1 MRRPNLRHAA
11 FAALVVVIF
20 AAPLR
25 AQGPSTFYTSL
36 LERGLVDAKVGNWK
50 AAAQELRIAAF
61 GLLDDLPRYQ
71 TAHVYGAI
79 ASERLGQ
86 FDEARNAAEKVVMA
100 ERLSRSYTTLPL
112 DPATRSSFESL
123 VAKYVTAERL
133 AAAPAFAHITSTRPS
148 ATPRPPATA
157 TAAPLKPATPPFAEG
172 IDIAVRARNYWIAGD
187 LVNAVKLATEAIN
200 LDFASGPARQVL
212 GNIAAIER
220 RWTDVV
226 EHFTIAR
233 TTQRLTEDEKNKLAT
248 GLANVGRAADAGA
261 LRRTIIAAAAPTV
274 TRPAPPPPPAPVP
287 QPQPRAVTPQPQ
299 PQPQPQ
305 PIIIPKPAPPRPTN
319 QPRTPPPTPVEP
331 ADARASMSRA
341 PITSRTT
348 ATIPSTPPPTA
359 TKPLTRNTPPPPPSS
374 GSAGVVRSGTATNAG
389 ANSPLVNAARHSPS
403 EAILASDPVLMLA
416 DADRLL
422 AQGKI
427 IAARELFARVAHL
440 QTLNRTTL
448 LGAARGLNQ
457 TSAWRDS
464 SASYQRAYPLEPGE
478 ELHMFHEA
486 VNRYEMGDYPF
497 AKELLRR
504 ALPKLPASRELTAY
518 KSKIE
523 ATP

>member
-1 MRRPNLRHAA
+1 VRRLNLRHAA

-25 AQGPSTFYTSL
+25 AQGPSTFYTTL
-36 LERGLVDAKVGNWK
+36 LERGLADAKIGNWK

-61 GLLDDLPRYQ
+61 GLIDDLPRYQ

-86 FDEARNAAEKVVMA
+86 FDEARNAAEKVVIA
-100 ERLSRSYTTLPL
+100 ERISRAYTTLQL
-112 DPATRSSFESL
+112 DPATRSAFESL

-148 ATPRPPATA
+148 TPRPPST
-157 TAAPLKPATPPFAEG
+157 TTTTTTTTTATPPKPAPPPLAEG
-172 IDIAVRARNYWIAGD
+172 SDIALRARNYWIAGD

-200 LDFASGPARQVL
+200 LDFASGPAREVL

-248 GLANVGRAADAGA
+248 GLANVNRAADAAA
-261 LRRTIIAAAAPTV
+261 LRRTTIAAAAPIPV
-274 TRPAPPPPPAPVP
+274 QPQPAPITRPAPPPPAPVP
-287 QPQPRAVTPQPQ
+287 QPQPRVVTPQPQ
-299 PQPQPQ
+299 P
-305 PIIIPKPAPPRPTN
+305 IVVPKPAPPRPTN

-331 ADARASMSRA
+331 ADGRASVSRT
-341 PITSRTT
+341 PITTRAVASTSTRS
-348 ATIPSTPPPTA
+348 ASSPPAPAPS
-359 TKPLTRNTPPPPPSS
+359 
-374 GSAGVVRSGTATNAG
+374 GGAGVVRSATAASAG
-389 ANSPLVNAARHSPS
+389 SNSPMVNAARHSPS

-422 AQGKI
+422 AQGKV

-486 VNRYEMGDYPF
+486 VNRYELGDYPF

>member
-1 MRRPNLRHAA
+1 VRRPNLRHAA
-11 FAALVVVIF
+11 FAALVIVIF

-25 AQGPSTFYTSL
+25 AQGQSNFYTTL
-36 LERGLVDAKVGNWK
+36 FERGLANAKVGNWK

-61 GLLDDLPRYQ
+61 GLIDDLPRYQ
-71 TAHVYGAI
+71 TAHIYGAI

-86 FDEARNAAEKVVMA
+86 SNEARIAAEKVVMA
-100 ERLSRSYTTLPL
+100 ERLSHAYTKLPL
-112 DPATRSSFESL
+112 DPATRSTFESL
-123 VAKYVTAERL
+123 LSKYVTAERL
-133 AAAPAFAHITSTRPS
+133 ASAPAFANITSTRPS
-148 ATPRPPATA
+148 TPRPSTTFTSTKPVAPVAPATP
-157 TAAPLKPATPPFAEG
+157 APPPFAEG
-172 IDIAVRARNYWIAGD
+172 HDIAIRARNYWIAGD

-233 TTQRLTEDEKNKLAT
+233 TTQRLTDDEKNKLAT
-248 GLANVGRAADAGA
+248 GFANVGRNADAA
-261 LRRTIIAAAAPTV
+261 AMRRTMPVTTAPATVVQPQPAPV
-274 TRPAPPPPPAPVP
+274 TRATPSPPPPVP
-287 QPQPRAVTPQPQ
+287 QPQPRVV
-299 PQPQPQ
+299 QPQPQ
-305 PIIIPKPAPPRPTN
+305 PIVIPKPAPPRPTN

-331 ADARASMSRA
+331 AVGITATTRSRA
-341 PITSRTT
+341 PITAPQPANTT
-348 ATIPSTPPPTA
+348 A
-359 TKPLTRNTPPPPPSS
+359 RNTAPQPSSS
-374 GSAGVVRSGTATNAG
+374 GSAGVVRSTSAAG
-389 ANSPLVNAARHSPS
+389 SSSNSPLVNASRHSPS

-478 ELHMFHEA
+478 EAHMFHEA
-486 VNRYEMGDYPF
+486 VNRYELGDYPF

-504 ALPKLPASRELTAY
+504 ALPKLPASRELSAY
-518 KSKIE
+518 RSKIE
-523 ATP
+523 AAP